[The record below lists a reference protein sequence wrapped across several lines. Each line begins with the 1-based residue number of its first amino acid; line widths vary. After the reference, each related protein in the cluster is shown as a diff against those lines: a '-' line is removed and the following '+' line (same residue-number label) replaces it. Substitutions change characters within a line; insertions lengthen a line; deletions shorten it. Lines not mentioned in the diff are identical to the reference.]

1 MPADLGWRVLT
12 IGQLTAHIRDLL
24 AADPLLADVWVEG
37 EVSNFRQSAAGHA
50 YFTLKDEQASIPCVA
65 WWSDLRGWPYR
76 PQDGE
81 AVLAHGRVA
90 VYEPAGR
97 YQLYVDWMERAGL
110 GALYREFLALK
121 ARLEAEGLF
130 APERK
135 RPLPPFPRVIGV
147 VTSPQAAAY
156 QDVLRVLQQRFPAVE
171 VLLAPTLVQGDEAPA
186 QIVRALQALN
196 DLDEVDVILVVRGGG
211 SLEEL
216 WAFNDEAVVRAIAA
230 SRHPVVTGIGHETD
244 FTLADFAADLRAPTP
259 SAAAA
264 AVVPDGSDLR
274 IQVGSCER
282 RLQHQMEARL
292 SGSRNALQA
301 LQRTLEARSPVRLLA
316 QARQQVDEQE
326 RLLCLRVRYR
336 LDFLRR
342 DLAALEARLQGAD
355 PRTILARGYALV
367 LKAEDGSV
375 VRWVHQVA
383 PGDLLQVRVS
393 DGEFGAQATHV
404 PGPDGP
410 PEEETG
416 DHYDG

>member
-1 MPADLGWRVLT
+1 MPAGLGWRILT
-12 IGQLTAHIRDLL
+12 VGRLTAHIRDLL
-24 AADPLLADVWVEG
+24 AGDPLLADVWVEG
-37 EVSNFRQSAAGHA
+37 EISNFRQSSAGHA

-65 WWSDLRGWPYR
+65 WWSDVRGWPYR
-76 PQDGE
+76 PQEGE

-97 YQLYVDWMERAGL
+97 YQFYVDWLERAGV
-110 GALYREFLALK
+110 GALYMEFLALK

-156 QDVLRVLQQRFPAVE
+156 QDILRVLRQRFPAVE
-171 VLLAPTLVQGDEAPA
+171 VLLAPTLVQGEEAPA

-196 DLDEVDVILVVRGGG
+196 ALDEVDVILVARGGG

-216 WAFNDEAVVRAIAA
+216 WAFNDEAVARAIAG

-264 AVVPDGSDLR
+264 AVVPDGNDLR
-274 IQVGSCER
+274 VQVWTCAR
-282 RLQHQMEARL
+282 RLQQQMEAHLAR
-292 SGSRNALQA
+292 SRGDLQA
-301 LQRTLEARSPVRLLA
+301 LQRTLEARSPARLLA

-326 RLLCLRVRYR
+326 RLLRLRLGHR
-336 LDFLRR
+336 LDLLRR
-342 DLAALEARLQGAD
+342 DLAALEARLQSAN
-355 PRTILARGYALV
+355 PRAVLARGYALV
-367 LKAEDGSV
+367 LKAEDGSL
-375 VRWVHQVA
+375 VRQVHQVA
-383 PGDLLQVRVS
+383 PGDPLRVQVS

-404 PGPDGP
+404 PQP
-410 PEEETG
+410 PARRDEKRG
-416 DHYDG
+416 DTP

>member
-1 MPADLGWRVLT
+1 MPADLGWRALT

-24 AADPLLADVWVEG
+24 AADSLLANVWVEG

-65 WWSDLRGWPYR
+65 WWSDLRTWPYR

-110 GALYREFLALK
+110 GALYMEFLALK

-156 QDVLRVLQQRFPAVE
+156 QDVLRVLRQRFPAVE

-196 DLDEVDVILVVRGGG
+196 ALDEVDVILIVRGGG

-264 AVVPDGSDLR
+264 TVVPDGSDLR
-274 IQVGSCER
+274 TQVDSCER

-292 SGSRNALQA
+292 SGSQSELQA

-326 RLLCLRVRYR
+326 RLLCLRVRHR
-336 LDFLRR
+336 LDLLRR
-342 DLAALEARLQGAD
+342 DLAALDARLQGAD
-355 PRTILARGYALV
+355 PNAILARGYALV
-367 LKAEDGSV
+367 LKAEDGSL
-375 VRWVHQVA
+375 VRGVHQVV
-383 PGDLLQVRVS
+383 PGDPLRVRVS

-404 PGPDGP
+404 PWPDI
-410 PEEETG
+410 EKRKRER
-416 DHYDG
+416 H

>member
-1 MPADLGWRVLT
+1 MPAGLGWRVLSV
-12 IGQLTAHIRDLL
+12 GRLTAHIRDLL
-24 AADPLLADVWVEG
+24 AGDPLLADVWVEG
-37 EVSNFRQSAAGHA
+37 EVSNFRQSTPGHA

-76 PQDGE
+76 PRDGD
-81 AVLAHGRVA
+81 AVLVHGRVA

-97 YQLYVDWMERAGL
+97 YQLYVDWLERAGM
-110 GALYREFLALK
+110 GALYLEFLALK

-156 QDVLRVLQQRFPAVE
+156 QDILRVLRQRFPAVE
-171 VLLAPTLVQGDEAPA
+171 VLLAPTLVQGEEAPA

-196 DLDEVDVILVVRGGG
+196 ALDEVDVILVARGGG

-216 WAFNDEAVVRAIAA
+216 RAFNDESVARAIAR

-264 AVVPDGSDLR
+264 AVVPDRNDLR
-274 IQVGSCER
+274 VQVWTCARRMHQTMAER
-282 RLQHQMEARL
+282 LKR
-292 SGSRNALQA
+292 SRGDLQA
-301 LQRTLEARSPVRLLA
+301 LQRALEARSPVGLLA

-326 RLLCLRVRYR
+326 RFLRLRLGHR
-336 LDFLRR
+336 LDLLRR
-342 DLAALEARLQGAD
+342 DLAALEARLRSTD
-355 PRTILARGYALV
+355 PKAVLGRGYALV
-367 LKAEDGSV
+367 LKAEDGSL
-375 VRWVHQVA
+375 VRQVQQVA
-383 PGDLLQVRVS
+383 PGDALRVQVS
-393 DGEFGAQATHV
+393 DGEFGARATQV
-404 PGPDGP
+404 PWPDP
-410 PEEETG
+410 TSPERKRG
-416 DHYDG
+416 DTS